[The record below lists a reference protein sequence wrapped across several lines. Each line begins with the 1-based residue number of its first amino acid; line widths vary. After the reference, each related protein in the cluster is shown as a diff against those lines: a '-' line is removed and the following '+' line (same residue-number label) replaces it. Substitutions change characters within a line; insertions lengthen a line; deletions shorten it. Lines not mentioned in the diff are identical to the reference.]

1 MISSAAPLSRD
12 LVLVGGG
19 HAHALVLRMWGMD
32 PLPGARLTVIDPNP
46 VAPYTGMLPG
56 LVAGHY
62 RREELEIDLV
72 KLARF
77 AGARLVVGAA
87 TRIDAEARLITV
99 AGRGEIAYDVA
110 SVDVGIHSGMP
121 NLPGFAAHGV
131 AAKPLGPFA
140 QAWDG
145 FVARVAAGEIAAQAA
160 VIGGGIAGIE
170 LALAMAHR
178 LQGAGARPEITLIER
193 APEIAPDAPMAR
205 ARLLAALRGYGVQVL
220 TGAEVREISETGVE
234 MADGT
239 RIPAGFVAGAA
250 GARAHSWL
258 AASDLPV
265 NDAGFLRVG
274 TDLRVEG
281 CETHFA
287 AGDCAHLAHAPRPK
301 AGVYAVRA
309 APVLRDNLRAA
320 LSGRALRPFHPQR
333 RYLKLI
339 SLGRKSALA
348 EKAGLAF
355 AAPLLWRWKDRI
367 DRKFMAKFEPLPQM
381 PVPVSPRV
389 TALCEDVP
397 QEPLCG
403 GCGSKVAPDVLSGM
417 LAAQG
422 AAARADI
429 LTGPGDDAAVLD
441 MSGMRQVLTTDHL
454 RGFTMDHGLM
464 ARIAALH
471 ALGDIWA
478 MGARPQAALMSI
490 TLPRMSEALQAR
502 SMSEI
507 MAQAGDALRAAGA
520 EIVGGHSTMGAELS
534 IGCTLTG
541 LLEGEAITTAGAR
554 PDDALILT
562 RPIGSGTL
570 LAAEMRGQARGGD
583 IRALWEVLSTPQDE
597 AAALLSDAHA
607 MTDVTGFGLAGHL
620 WAICRASHCGAVLDP
635 AAIPLFAG
643 AETLAAKGIRS
654 TIWAANLR
662 AAPVT
667 GVGEDARAALL
678 HDPQTA
684 GGLLAAVAPDM
695 AEDRLRA
702 LRAAGH
708 VAAIIGQIAEGPPQ
722 LAIAPSRYPPAPP
735 QRP

>member
-1 MISSAAPLSRD
+1 MMQSTAPLSRD

-19 HAHALVLRMWGMD
+19 HAHALVLRMWGMN

-87 TRIDAEARLITV
+87 THIDAGARRITV

-121 NLPGFAAHGV
+121 DLPGFAAHGV

-145 FVARVAAGEIAAQAA
+145 FVARVAAGEVAAQAA
-160 VIGGGIAGIE
+160 VIGGGVAGIE
-170 LALAMAHR
+170 LALAMSHR

-193 APEIAPDAPMAR
+193 ASEIAPDAPVAR
-205 ARLLAALRGYGVQVL
+205 ARLLAALRSYGVQVL
-220 TGAEVREISETGVE
+220 TGAEVRAISETGVE

-239 RIPAGFVAGAA
+239 PIPAGFIAGAA
-250 GARAHSWL
+250 GARAHPWL
-258 AASDLPV
+258 AASNLPV
-265 NDAGFLRVG
+265 TDTGFLRVG
-274 TDLRVEG
+274 ADLRVEG
-281 CETHFA
+281 CEALFA

-320 LSGRALRPFHPQR
+320 LSGQALRPFHPQR
-333 RYLKLI
+333 HYLKLI

-348 EKAGLAF
+348 EKAGMAF
-355 AAPLLWRWKDRI
+355 AAPVLWRWKDRI
-367 DRKFMAKFEPLPQM
+367 DRKFMAKFDPLPEM
-381 PVPVSPRV
+381 PEPQAPRFA
-389 TALCEDVP
+389 ALSEETV

-422 AAARADI
+422 GAARPDI
-429 LTGPGDDAAVLD
+429 LTGPGDDAAVVD
-441 MSGMRQVLTTDHL
+441 IGGMRQVLTTDHL

-464 ARIAALH
+464 ARVAALH

-478 MGARPQAALMSI
+478 MGARPQAALVSI

-502 SMSEI
+502 SMEEI

-520 EIVGGHSTMGAELS
+520 AIIGGHSTMGAELN
-534 IGCTLTG
+534 IGFTLTG
-541 LLEGEAITTAGAR
+541 LLEGHAITTAGAR
-554 PDDALILT
+554 PGDVLVLT

-583 IRALWEVLSTPQDE
+583 IRTLLDVMATPQGD
-597 AAALLSDAHA
+597 AVAILSDARA

-620 WAICRASHCGAVLDP
+620 WAICRASGCGAVLDP
-635 AAIPLFAG
+635 AAIPLFSG
-643 AETLAAKGIRS
+643 AEALAATGLRS
-654 TIWAANLR
+654 TIWAANRR
-662 AAPVT
+662 AAPVA
-667 GVGEDARAALL
+667 GAGEDARAVLL

-684 GGLLAAVAPDM
+684 GGFLAAVASDV

-702 LRAAGH
+702 LQAAGH
-708 VAAIIGQIAEGPPQ
+708 DAAIIGQMEDG
-722 LAIAPSRYPPAPP
+722 APGVRLQGVAQP
-735 QRP
+735 

>member
-1 MISSAAPLSRD
+1 MMQSAAPLSRD

-19 HAHALVLRMWGMD
+19 HAHALMLRMWGMD
-32 PLPGARLTVIDPNP
+32 PLPGAQLTVIDPNP

-87 TRIDAEARLITV
+87 TRIDAEARRITV
-99 AGRGEIAYDVA
+99 AGRGDISYDVA

-121 NLPGFAAHGV
+121 NLSGFAAHGV

-145 FVARVAAGEIAAQAA
+145 FVARVAEEAAAPQAA

-193 APEIAPDAPMAR
+193 AAEIAPDAPVAR

-220 TGAEVREISETGVE
+220 TGAEVRAISRSGVE

-239 RIPAGFVAGAA
+239 PIPAGFVAGAA
-250 GARAHSWL
+250 GARAHPWL
-258 AASDLPV
+258 AGSDLPV
-265 NDAGFLRVG
+265 TDAGFLRVG
-274 TDLRVEG
+274 PDLRVEG
-281 CETHFA
+281 HETLFA
-287 AGDCAHLAHAPRPK
+287 AGDCAHLSHAPRPK

-320 LSGRALRPFHPQR
+320 LSGQALRAFLPQR
-333 RYLKLI
+333 HYLKLI
-339 SLGRKSALA
+339 SLGRTSALA
-348 EKAGLAF
+348 EKAGIAF

-367 DRKFMAKFEPLPQM
+367 DRKFMAKFDPLPEM
-381 PVPVSPRV
+381 PEPEAPRIA
-389 TALCEDVP
+389 ALNEETT

-403 GCGSKVAPDVLSGM
+403 GCGSKVAPEVLSGM

-422 AAARADI
+422 GAARPDI

-441 MSGMRQVLTTDHL
+441 LGGVRQVLTTDHL

-464 ARIAALH
+464 ARVAALH

-478 MGARPQAALMSI
+478 MGACPQAALVSI
-490 TLPRMSEALQAR
+490 TLPRMSEVLQAR
-502 SMSEI
+502 RMSEI
-507 MAQAGDALRAAGA
+507 MEQAGDALRAAGA
-520 EIVGGHSTMGAELS
+520 EIIGGHSTVGAELS
-534 IGCTLTG
+534 IGFTVTG
-541 LLEGEAITTAGAR
+541 LLEGDAITTAGAR
-554 PDDALILT
+554 PGDVLILT

-583 IRALWEVLSTPQDE
+583 IRALWDVLATPQGD
-597 AAALLSDAHA
+597 AAAILSDARA

-620 WAICRASHCGAVLDP
+620 WAICRASDCGAVLDP
-635 AAIPLFAG
+635 AAIPLFSG
-643 AETLAAKGIRS
+643 AEALAATGLRS
-654 TIWAANLR
+654 TIWAANRR
-662 AAPVT
+662 AALVT
-667 GVGEDARAALL
+667 GAGEDARAALL

-684 GGLLAAVAPDM
+684 GGFLAAVASDV

-708 VAAIIGQIAEGPPQ
+708 DAAIIGQMEEG
-722 LAIAPSRYPPAPP
+722 APGVRLQGVAQP
-735 QRP
+735 